1 MSAASRKLMLVV
13 VDSLHTEML
22 ERAVAAGAAPIFKQ
36 LIDRGSLIRDCVSTF
51 PSVTPVA
58 CSEIATGVGPDRH
71 WISGMNWYHRV
82 EQRYVEYGSSLEAT
96 RAFGLFRTLY
106 DTVYNMNMSHLSHEV
121 ETVFECLADVGVRTA
136 CTPFLIYRGR
146 HRHELGLEGL
156 LRRMAVAA
164 KFHHAVWGPDE
175 LFYGELY
182 ASRRVPC
189 RPTLARPGTRDEY
202 SACVG
207 VELVEQDLYDFLL
220 LGLPD
225 LDYHSHRLGPGESI
239 EAISHADAS
248 LERVV
253 DAAGG
258 IDDFLSEHAVIL
270 LADHAQVDVE
280 EPLPL
285 AEALGEEWRVLQP
298 NSSRPEEAE
307 LAVSPTARAGWVYV
321 LQDGRRHARAHAAVR
336 ARMRE
341 MAGVDLIAWVSG
353 GDGTPVER
361 EGVGAPR
368 GESLEVVVESDAGEL
383 VFRPG
388 TRVEDRRGGRWDFD
402 GELGVLDAEVG
413 DGRLDSAGYPN
424 ALARLWSVLT
434 GPHAGDIVCSLADRY
449 ECVDWGGATHVVGG
463 SHGSLQAGDS
473 LGPLLLV
480 GFDSGV
486 EKRHEQWTLRDVSA
500 LVLEHFG
507 VVPEPRDGW
516 SQRQPASSLAN
527 LPNDVIT

>member
-1 MSAASRKLMLVV
+1 MSARSRKLMLVV

-22 ERAVAAGAAPIFKQ
+22 ERAAADGAAPTFKR
-36 LIDRGSLIRDCVSTF
+36 LIDRGTLIRDCVSTF

-121 ETVFECLADVGVRTA
+121 ETVFERLADGGVRTA

-156 LRRMAVAA
+156 MRRMAVAA
-164 KFHHAVWGPDE
+164 RFHHAVWGPDE

-225 LDYHSHRLGPGESI
+225 LDYHSHRAGPGETVD
-239 EAISHADAS
+239 AISHADAS
-248 LERVV
+248 MERVV

-258 IDDFLSEHAVIL
+258 IDAFLSKHAVIL
-270 LADHAQVDVE
+270 VADHAQVDVA

-285 AEALGEEWRVLQP
+285 ADALGEEWRVLQP
-298 NSSRPEEAE
+298 NSPTPDEAE
-307 LAVSPTARAGWVYV
+307 LAVSPTARAGWVYM
-321 LQDGRRHARAHAAVR
+321 LQDGRRRARAHAAVR
-336 ARMRE
+336 SRMRE
-341 MAGVDLIAWVSG
+341 MDGVDLVAWMTDA
-353 GDGTPVER
+353 DGMPVER

-368 GESLEVVVESDAGEL
+368 GEDLAVVVESDAGEL
-383 VFRPG
+383 TFRPG
-388 TRVEDRRGGRWDFD
+388 ASVEDVRGDRWDLD
-402 GELGVLDAEVG
+402 GELGVLGAEVG
-413 DGRLDSAGYPN
+413 DGRFASAAYPN
-424 ALARLWSVLT
+424 ALGRLWSVLT
-434 GPHAGDIVCSLADRY
+434 GPYAGDMVCSLADGY
-449 ECVDWGGATHVVGG
+449 ECVDWGGASHVVGG
-463 SHGSLQAGDS
+463 SHGSLQSGDS

-480 GFDSGV
+480 GFEPGI
-486 EKRHEQWTLRDVSA
+486 ERRHGQWTLRDVSA

-507 VVPEPRDGW
+507 VLPEGRDDG
-516 SQRQPASSLAN
+516 SQGRAASSRRPLR
-527 LPNDVIT
+527 NDVTR

>member
-1 MSAASRKLMLVV
+1 
-13 VDSLHTEML
+13 
-22 ERAVAAGAAPIFKQ
+22 
-36 LIDRGSLIRDCVSTF
+36 
-51 PSVTPVA
+51 
-58 CSEIATGVGPDRH
+58 
-71 WISGMNWYHRV
+71 
-82 EQRYVEYGSSLEAT
+82 
-96 RAFGLFRTLY
+96 
-106 DTVYNMNMSHLSHEV
+106 
-121 ETVFECLADVGVRTA
+121 
-136 CTPFLIYRGR
+136 
-146 HRHELGLEGL
+146 
-156 LRRMAVAA
+156 
-164 KFHHAVWGPDE
+164 
-175 LFYGELY
+175 
-182 ASRRVPC
+182 
-189 RPTLARPGTRDEY
+189 
-202 SACVG
+202 

-258 IDDFLSEHAVIL
+258 IDAFLSGHAVIL

-353 GDGTPVER
+353 GDGTPLER

-516 SQRQPASSLAN
+516 SQRQPASSIAN

>member
-1 MSAASRKLMLVV
+1 MSEMTGARRKLMLVV
-13 VDSLHTEML
+13 VDSLHTEIL
-22 ERAVAAGAAPIFKQ
+22 ERAIAAGAAPTCKA
-36 LIDRGSLIRDCVSTF
+36 LADRGTLIRDCVSTF

-82 EQRYVEYGSSLEAT
+82 ERRYVEYGSSLEAT

-106 DTVYNMNMSHLSHEV
+106 DTVYNMNMAHLSHEV
-121 ETVFECLADVGVRTA
+121 ETVFESLDDAGVRTA
-136 CTPFLIYRGR
+136 VTPFLIYRGR

-156 LRRMAVAA
+156 MRRFAVAA

-182 ASRRVPC
+182 ASRKVPC

-225 LDYHSHRLGPGESI
+225 LDYHSHRVGPAESI
-239 EAISHADAS
+239 DAIAHADAS
-248 LERVV
+248 LEQVV
-253 DAAGG
+253 EAAGG
-258 IDDFLSEHAVIL
+258 IDDFLAEHAVIVM
-270 LADHAQVDVE
+270 ADHAQVDVDW
-280 EPLPL
+280 PLPL

-298 NSSRPEEAE
+298 NTDEVAEAE
-307 LAVSPTARAGWVYV
+307 LAVSPTSRAGHVYV
-321 LQDGRRHARAHAAVR
+321 LQEGRRHARAHAAVR
-336 ARMRE
+336 TRMRE
-341 MAGVDLIAWVSG
+341 LSGIDLIAWLSA

-361 EGVGAPR
+361 EGVGAPL
-368 GESLEVVVESDAGEL
+368 GDGLEVVVEGAAGDL

-388 TRVEDRRGGRWDFD
+388 AGVEDHRGRRWDFD
-402 GELGVLDAEVG
+402 GEPGVLDAEVRE
-413 DGRLDSAGYPN
+413 GRFESGSYPD
-424 ALARLWSVLT
+424 ALARLWAALT
-434 GPHAGDIVCSLADRY
+434 APHAGDIVCSLAAGY
-449 ECVDWGGATHVVGG
+449 ECVDWGGATHVGGG
-463 SHGSLQAGDS
+463 SHGSLHAGDS

-486 EKRHEQWTLRDVSA
+486 AQRHQQWALRDVSG

-507 VVPEPRDGW
+507 VAAEAEMAVR
-516 SQRQPASSLAN
+516 
-527 LPNDVIT
+527 